1 MRVDI
6 EVVHDDG
13 RKVEGSF
20 YLSKDQYSKVV
31 EDGDPDT
38 TAFVWSEVYEVLTKK
53 RTISKIAQDILWDWG
68 EKVSPHALTY
78 LQAMLSLNNKSDNF
92 FYDSAESVVLY
103 GLANMQGYRTPRAK
117 ALKEELKEAIK

>member
-1 MRVDI
+1 MRVNI

-38 TAFVWSEVYEVLTKK
+38 TAFVWSEVYGVLTK
-53 RTISKIAQDILWDWG
+53 
-68 EKVSPHALTY
+68 
-78 LQAMLSLNNKSDNF
+78 
-92 FYDSAESVVLY
+92 
-103 GLANMQGYRTPRAK
+103 
-117 ALKEELKEAIK
+117 EE